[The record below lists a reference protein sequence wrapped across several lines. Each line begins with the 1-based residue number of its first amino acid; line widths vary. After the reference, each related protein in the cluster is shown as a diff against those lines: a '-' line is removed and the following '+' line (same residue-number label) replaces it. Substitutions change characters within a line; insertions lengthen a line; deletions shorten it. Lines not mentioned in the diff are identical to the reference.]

1 MDIKNKFLKHRITR
15 SAFALGILQL
25 SNYAIPLIILPLLTR
40 KLGVDEF
47 GTVAIVFAVAQLIYV
62 LTDYGFSLSATYA
75 ISVRRDSQGYI
86 NNKIGSIFG
95 VKIIIIAIAAVV
107 TLPLSMY
114 MQHDNAVLYSI
125 FALIA
130 GAAQS
135 LQPIWLFQ
143 GTERMKLIAL
153 YSIVTKVIYAALVLA
168 LIHGPEDAIFVIGSW
183 AMAQV
188 IGLVVSIYLLYKDG
202 HSIFL
207 PSASD
212 IRREFEEGA
221 EYFWSR
227 IAVSIYTSAST
238 IVVGTTSAYQAAHFS
253 VCNQIY
259 KAGQSLT
266 SPINTAMFPYMAKEK
281 DWKIFYRIFV
291 YSITILSLGCLG
303 VGIISEN
310 LLGIIFG
317 EEYRAAAPTLIIFLT
332 ISIVNYVAVTF
343 GYSAFAALGR
353 TDVANK
359 SVLAGA
365 ALHIIIL
372 AYLFVTGGVSAVSVA
387 VAILITEV
395 VVMATR
401 VYFFLRI
408 SAHQNRDGS
417 NE

>member
-1 MDIKNKFLKHRITR
+1 MHIKSKFLKHRITR
-15 SAFALGILQL
+15 SAFALGVLQL
-25 SNYAIPLIILPLLTR
+25 SNYAIPLLILPFLTR
-40 KLGVDEF
+40 KLGVDAF
-47 GTVAIVFAVAQLIYV
+47 GTVAIFFAAAQLVYV
-62 LTDYGFSLSATYA
+62 FTDYGFSLSATYA
-75 ISVRRDSQGYI
+75 VSINRDSKNYI
-86 NNKIGSIFG
+86 SNKIGAIFG
-95 VKIIIIAIAAVV
+95 AKFILITIAAAVMI
-107 TLPLSMY
+107 PLSTY
-114 MQHDNAVLYSI
+114 FQNDDIFLYSI

-153 YSIVTKVIYAALVLA
+153 YSIITKIIYAALVLV
-168 LIHGPEDAIFVIGSW
+168 LITGPEDILLVISSW
-183 AMAQV
+183 ALAQV
-188 IGLVVSIYLLYKDG
+188 IGLIISVHLLYRDG
-202 HSIFL
+202 HSVL
-207 PSASD
+207 MPSASD
-212 IRREFEEGA
+212 LGSEFKEGA
-221 EYFWSR
+221 AYFWSR

-238 IVVGTTSAYQAAHFS
+238 IVVGTASTYQAAHFS
-253 VCNQIY
+253 VCNQMY

-266 SPINTAMFPYMAKEK
+266 SPLNTAMFPYMAKEK
-281 DWKIFYRIFV
+281 DWKIFYRIFL
-291 YSITILSLGCLG
+291 YSIIILSLGCFAA
-303 VGIISEN
+303 GIISES
-310 LLGIIFG
+310 LLGLIFG
-317 EEYRAAAPTLIIFLT
+317 QEFRSAAPTLLIFLL

-372 AYLFVTGGVSAVSVA
+372 AYLFVTDGVSAISVA
-387 VAILITEV
+387 IAILITEIT
-395 VVMATR
+395 VMVTR